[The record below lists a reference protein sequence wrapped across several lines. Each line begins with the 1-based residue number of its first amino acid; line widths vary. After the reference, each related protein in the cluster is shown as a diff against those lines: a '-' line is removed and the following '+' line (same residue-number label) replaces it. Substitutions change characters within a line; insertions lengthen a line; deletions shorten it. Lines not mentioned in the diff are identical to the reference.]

1 MPDSI
6 FKMEK
11 SFIRRCFQKNT
22 NIQTLSQRRK
32 ITRYINDNLEIFSD
46 NSDEEAS
53 DEDKDK
59 EQMLMGLRYS
69 TL

>member
-1 MPDSI
+1 
-6 FKMEK
+6 MEK

-69 TL
+69 IL